1 MLRKPCNKHAFAT
14 NGHRPTMKQQQRI
27 WRYRVKDVGIIWI
40 IALALSWLM
49 GLGVLKLIEIIDTLL
64 HQNA

>member
-1 MLRKPCNKHAFAT
+1 MLRKSRNKHAFAT
-14 NGHRPTMKQQQRI
+14 NGHRPTMKQQRI